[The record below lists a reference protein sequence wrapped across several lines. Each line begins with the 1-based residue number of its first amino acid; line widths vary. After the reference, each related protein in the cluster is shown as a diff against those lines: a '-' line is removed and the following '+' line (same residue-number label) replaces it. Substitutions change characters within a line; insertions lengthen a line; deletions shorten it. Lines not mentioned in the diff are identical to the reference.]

1 MASLSYDLTLA
12 GLSVG
17 SAAALTGI
25 GLIVT
30 HRATGVLNFAHG
42 AIAMLCAYVL
52 RQLTADWHWPLPLA
66 AAVTL
71 LVVAPAIGL
80 LLDRAVFRP
89 LAVLGG
95 DPAQTLVASI
105 GVFVLLVGGAALLW
119 GPGARD
125 DAPELLSADPWAQLG
140 TAVALAAAVGALTRW
155 TRFGGELRAV
165 VDNRGLAVL
174 SGIDADRVAAAGW
187 AFGSFT
193 AGLTGVLLAPYVRL
207 DPYGM
212 PLLVMEVVAVA
223 VAAGMRSLPVAVTVA
238 LGLGVAQSQLTRL
251 HPGDWQEQLLQ
262 TASANLF
269 VIALLIAALV
279 LPGIGSRDALPRTAT
294 ARVPTPPGAWIVAAV
309 LFLIPLGFAGSDLT
323 TSVRVPALAV
333 ILLSLVIV
341 TGRGGQISLG
351 QAAYAGLGALFTA
364 LLTAG
369 RFPGLPELP
378 HLPALAVAVLLVAP
392 LGLLTGWPAISRHGL
407 ALALAT
413 FAVGV
418 GVSRFVFTQ
427 PYATAGLTLDRPAG
441 FTGDRAYY
449 VLELALLAGALLLV
463 TALRRGRTGRALAAM
478 RDHEAGASAAGVPVP
493 ALKLAAFVT
502 GAALAALGGG
512 MLAMGHRAFD
522 AGAYDPVRGLL
533 WFAAIVVLGS
543 DSVLGALAAA
553 ALLVGLDAG
562 TQGGMAAAVI
572 GFLAVLIGRFPG
584 GPYEALHAATRRLRR
599 TPRLTP
605 AGRAARELLAG
616 TGSAT
621 VPRPPAPREGT
632 WGFPRAQHRAN
643 ADGAEAVGPGRRDG
657 DRAGTPAAPHPTHTD
672 HAGTPATPHPTHTDR
687 ADTPAAPHPTHTD
700 RADASTTSHSTQAA
714 RADDPASRTPPR
726 IPSRTP
732 PRPAANEKKTTPT
745 TPQPPTHRRTT
756 RALTRTARAGDR
768 PDTTLAAHHL
778 TVTYDGF
785 KALDD
790 VTLTVAPGHITAI
803 VGPNGAG
810 KSTLFHCLAGTLRPV
825 SGRVTLGP
833 RDITALPAHARTR
846 TGLARTFQ
854 QPAVFPS
861 LTIAE
866 NVQVGA
872 DRTGQHPRATAHAL
886 RLLDLTP
893 LGAHPAAGL
902 PTGTL
907 RRTELA
913 RALAGDPHTLLL
925 DEPAAGLDESEVA
938 ALATLLRALAAD
950 GTALLVV
957 EHDLDLVAGLAGTVH
972 VMAAGRIVTT
982 GTAGQAL
989 EEVR

>member
-52 RQLTADWHWPLPLA
+52 RHLTAEWHWPLPLA

-80 LLDRAVFRP
+80 LLDHAVFRP
-89 LAVLGG
+89 LAVLGS

-165 VDNRGLAVL
+165 VDNRHLAVL

-193 AGLTGVLLAPYVRL
+193 AGLTGVLLAPHVRL

-223 VAAGMRSLPVAVTVA
+223 VAAGMRSLPVAVAVA

-251 HPGDWQEQLLQ
+251 HPGGRQEQLLQ
-262 TASANLF
+262 TAGANLF
-269 VIALLIAALV
+269 VIALLVAALV

-323 TSVRVPALAV
+323 TSVQVPALAV
-333 ILLSLVIV
+333 ILLSLVVV

-449 VLELALLAGALLLV
+449 VLELVLLAGALLLV
-463 TALRRGRTGRALAAM
+463 IALRRGRTGRALAAM
-478 RDHEAGASAAGVPVP
+478 RDHEAGAAAAGVPVP

-533 WFAAIVVLGS
+533 WFAAVVVLGS

-572 GFLAVLIGRFPG
+572 GLLAVLIGRFPG

-599 TPRLTP
+599 TPHLTP
-605 AGRAARELLAG
+605 AGRAARELLAE
-616 TGSAT
+616 TGSTT
-621 VPRPPAPREGT
+621 VPQPPNPREGT
-632 WGFPRAQHRAN
+632 WGFLRAQHRAN
-643 ADGAEAVGPGRRDG
+643 AARPEARGPRRRDG
-657 DRAGTPAAPHPTHTD
+657 EH
-672 HAGTPATPHPTHTDR
+672 
-687 ADTPAAPHPTHTD
+687 ADTPAAPHPTRPARETD
-700 RADASTTSHSTQAA
+700 H
-714 RADDPASRTPPR
+714 ASRTPPR
-726 IPSRTP
+726 TVTNERKAAPTPPQPPNRRQAPRGPTRTAPAPGPPSRTLT
-732 PRPAANEKKTTPT
+732 A
-745 TPQPPTHRRTT
+745 HR
-756 RALTRTARAGDR
+756 LT
-768 PDTTLAAHHL
+768 L
-778 TVTYDGF
+778 TYDGF

-790 VTLTVAPGHITAI
+790 VTLSVPPGHITAI

-810 KSTLFHCLAGTLRPV
+810 KSTLFHCLAGTLRPT

-833 RDITALPAHARTR
+833 RDITALPDHARTR

-854 QPAVFPS
+854 QLAVFPS
-861 LTIAE
+861 LTVAE
-866 NVQVGA
+866 NIQVGA
-872 DRTGQHPRATAHAL
+872 DRTPGQGTSTRATAHAL

-893 LGAHPAAGL
+893 LGAHPAADL
-902 PTGTL
+902 STGVL

-913 RALAGDPHTLLL
+913 RALAGNPHTLLL

-950 GTALLVV
+950 GTALLIV
-957 EHDLDLVAGLAGTVH
+957 EHDLDLVAGLADTVH

-982 GTAGQAL
+982 GPAGQAL
-989 EEVR
+989 EEVRGMRGGA